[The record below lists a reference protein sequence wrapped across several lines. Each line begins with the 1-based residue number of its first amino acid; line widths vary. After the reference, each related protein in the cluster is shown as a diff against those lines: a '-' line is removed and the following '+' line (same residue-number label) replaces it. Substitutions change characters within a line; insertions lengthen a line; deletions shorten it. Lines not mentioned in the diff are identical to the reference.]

1 VGWSAVVLAGV
12 GLLILREATTP
23 CPPGG
28 LLALDCGAI
37 QRVVLAVAP
46 LAAILYVALL
56 SAVVAWSRRLARRP
70 HPDPTGGRDWYVV
83 AAVIGVLIAPLLAFN
98 ILAGLGWLG

>member
-1 VGWSAVVLAGV
+1 MVLAGV
-12 GLLILREATTP
+12 VLLVLGETATP

-28 LLALDCGAI
+28 LLALDCGGI
-37 QRVVLAVAP
+37 QRVALAVAP

-70 HPDPTGGRDWYVV
+70 NPDPTGGRDWYVL
-83 AAVIGVLIAPLLAFN
+83 AAVIGAPIAALLAFN